1 MHNVRILAFFASV
14 MITVFLMRVI
24 ADGFP
29 SEPPPHAALAL
40 TNSHRANTGIRPLDR
55 LRAESRQ
62 RKWTTW

>member
-29 SEPPPHAALAL
+29 SEPPPRAALAARESG
-40 TNSHRANTGIRPLDR
+40 TAAAPTRAMRTSP
-55 LRAESRQ
+55 
-62 RKWTTW
+62 